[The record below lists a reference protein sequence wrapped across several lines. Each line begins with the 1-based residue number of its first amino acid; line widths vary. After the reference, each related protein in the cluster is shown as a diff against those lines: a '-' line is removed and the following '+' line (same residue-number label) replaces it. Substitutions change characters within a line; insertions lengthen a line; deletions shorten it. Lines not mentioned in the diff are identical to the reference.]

1 MRRSALEV
9 LARATIVA
17 LGLTCTL
24 ERAAAAQSTDGAA
37 ASAALDPTPD
47 PGLARADSLVFADR
61 TEEALAALEER
72 LARAPAD
79 FAARWRAA
87 RAAVFLGFLASGTD
101 EENRWFR
108 LGAEHADH
116 ALEARP
122 DHPEALRWALAAKGS
137 LAVQTGVAESGRLG
151 QEVWTL
157 AQRAL
162 ALDPASADAHY
173 ALGKLEYE
181 LLKLSRVQ
189 RLLSRPFRRGEIG
202 RATWQDALAFAER
215 AVELDP
221 GNTLYRLGLAD
232 TLWRVGRHADAIL
245 QLQQAQRLPL
255 RAPAD
260 RDFRARAELLLWR
273 IENGIDP
280 TR

>member
-1 MRRSALEV
+1 V
-9 LARATIVA
+9 VARAALVA
-17 LGLTCTL
+17 LGLIGTL
-24 ERAAAAQSTDGAA
+24 ERAAAAQSSQAA
-37 ASAALDPTPD
+37 AAALDPTPD

-61 TEEALAALEER
+61 AEEALAALEGR

-79 FAARWRAA
+79 FDARWRAA

-108 LGAEHADH
+108 RGAEHAER
-116 ALEARP
+116 ALEGRP
-122 DHPEALRWALAAKGS
+122 DDAEALRWALAAKGN

-151 QEVWTL
+151 QEVWAL
-157 AQRAL
+157 AQHAL

-181 LLKLSRVQ
+181 LLKLNRVQ
-189 RLLSRPFRRGEIG
+189 RLLSRPFRRGEL
-202 RATWQDALAFAER
+202 AQASWPQALAFAER

-221 GNTLYRLGLAD
+221 SNALYRLGLAD
-232 TLWRVGRHADAIL
+232 TLWRVGRHADAIM
-245 QLQQAQRLPL
+245 QLERAKGLPL

-273 IENGIDP
+273 IQNGIDP
-280 TR
+280 TK